1 MIVFGYRIPMAASL
15 LLWGALWEIVGQLQ
29 LSFLLPPLS
38 SVFVAMVEI
47 VPTRTF
53 VSALWVTAYAFVI
66 GNFISI
72 VIGVPLGLI
81 MGRSTIID
89 RICLPWVNVFL
100 SAPLT
105 ALVPVIMVL
114 FGLGQTTIILTV
126 ILFAMWIIVLDTR
139 AGVRSVAPSL
149 GEMAYSFG
157 ADRWQ
162 AFRRIYFW
170 AALPEILAGVR
181 LGMIRSVKGVI
192 IGPARTAN
200 QPTGRLG
207 RLCMPNTASQGKR
220 SNRPSSIIARAPPR
234 PSSAGWK
241 MKFTVPSKLRL
252 AASALAAPSSIVV
265 WPSWPQACIRPA

>member
-15 LLWGALWEIVGQLQ
+15 LFWGALWEIVGQLH

-53 VSALWVTAYAFVI
+53 LSAMWVTAYAFFI

-72 VIGVPLGLI
+72 LVGVPLGLL
-81 MGRSTIID
+81 MGRSTIAD
-89 RICLPWVNVFL
+89 RIFLPWVNVFL

-126 ILFAMWIIVLDTR
+126 ILFGMWIIVLDTR

-149 GEMAYSFG
+149 AEMAYSFG
-157 ADRWQ
+157 ANQRQ
-162 AFRRIYFW
+162 AFVRIFFW
-170 AALPEILAGVR
+170 AALPEILAGIR
-181 LGMIRSVKGVI
+181 LGVIRSVKGVI
-192 IGPARTAN
+192 IGQLLVTIVGFGALF
-200 QPTGRLG
+200 QSYG
-207 RLCMPNTASQGKR
+207 SQFL
-220 SNRPSSIIARAPPR
+220 
-234 PSSAGWK
+234 
-241 MKFTVPSKLRL
+241 MEKFWAALVILFAFAFLLAESLAWLERRVDYY
-252 AASALAAPSSIVV
+252 AAS
-265 WPSWPQACIRPA
+265 RD